1 MTSCNYR
8 VLNDIYGA
16 IDNLSSIAD
25 KIEDLDLSVKI
36 DDLDIDLDNIEKQ
49 LTIANKL
56 KLLEM
61 IGTDIM
67 TEQEQNAAY
76 SDIKTELFGNSTV
89 QGDSQD
95 TTQQEPEGN

>member
-8 VLNDIYGA
+8 ILNDIYEA
-16 IDNLSSIAD
+16 ID
-25 KIEDLDLSVKI
+25 ELDLSVKI
-36 DDLDIDLDNIEKQ
+36 DELDVDLDNIEQQ

-67 TEQEQNAAY
+67 TEEEQNSAY
-76 SDIKTELFGNSTV
+76 NDIKDELFGSTTV